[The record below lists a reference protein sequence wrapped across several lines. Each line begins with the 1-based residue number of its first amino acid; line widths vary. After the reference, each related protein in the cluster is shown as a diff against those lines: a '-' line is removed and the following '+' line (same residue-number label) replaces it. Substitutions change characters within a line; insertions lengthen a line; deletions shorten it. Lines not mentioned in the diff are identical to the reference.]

1 MSQPRLSVE
10 GVARDAKVFAVSN
23 QRSFHNA
30 RSNRSFLDT
39 REITRQCT
47 SHQSH
52 GIPSS
57 QYPAANF
64 HCGRSGD
71 QAWLTFHKVPMRIV
85 DLLHVR
91 NKLPLAPRIRTSTN
105 HVCHCH
111 SRKNVLSEAAGPVHV
126 LNHIRD
132 SLSHCRRCSRAA

>member
-57 QYPAANF
+57 QKTETLWSVGQVLDLAAYNLSF
-64 HCGRSGD
+64 DG
-71 QAWLTFHKVPMRIV
+71 
-85 DLLHVR
+85 DLL
-91 NKLPLAPRIRTSTN
+91 
-105 HVCHCH
+105 
-111 SRKNVLSEAAGPVHV
+111 G
-126 LNHIRD
+126 
-132 SLSHCRRCSRAA
+132 